1 MTKIKKQ
8 QLVKKRNALNEMRP
22 KDMTLQEVRFLS
34 IYLSKIDKDDEST
47 RLVRF
52 SLADFEAIMDIT
64 RLDIAHTKRVTDA
77 LMGRVVSVP
86 VENEKGKKIGYN
98 SFHLFKWCR
107 VILDDPSGGYV
118 EIDAADESLPLMFN
132 YKEKYFSYKISNV
145 LSAKSMNQIRMY
157 EILKQYQKIGRR
169 ILSVEELRRQ
179 LGIDEKEYPRFD
191 NFKRRVLDA
200 CQKSL
205 AEHTDIKYTYEPYG
219 KLGKGGKILSIQFFI
234 EENDVKQMDLT
245 EFIQQRK
252 KADEDEL
259 SEYERK
265 MLFLSDACDN
275 EFSVAEISVMHD
287 LMVEHLPLDTVRNDL
302 ECYNFLLRKY
312 RYMNM
317 QNENHKIANRCA
329 YMRSI
334 IEKGD

>member
-1 MTKIKKQ
+1 MNKIKKQ

-52 SLADFEAIMDIT
+52 SLDDFEAVMDIK
-64 RLDIAHTKRVTDA
+64 RLDVAHTRRATDA
-77 LMGRVVSVP
+77 LMSRVVSVP
-86 VENEKGKKIGYN
+86 IENENGKMIGYH
-98 SFHLFKWCR
+98 SFHLFKSCR

-118 EIDAADESLPLMFN
+118 EINAADESLPLMFN
-132 YKEKYFSYKISNV
+132 YKEKYFSYKLTNA
-145 LSAKSMNQIRMY
+145 LSVKSMNQIRMY
-157 EILKQYQKIGRR
+157 EILKQYQKIGKR

-205 AEHTDIKYTYEPYG
+205 AEHTDIKYTYAPYG
-219 KLGKGGKILSIQFFI
+219 KLGQGGKIMSIQFFI

-245 EFIQQRK
+245 EFIQQQK
-252 KADEDEL
+252 KAGDDEL
-259 SEYERK
+259 SDYERK
-265 MLFLSDACDN
+265 MLFLADACDN

-287 LMVEHLPLDTVRNDL
+287 LMIGHLPPDTIRNDL

-317 QNENHKIANRCA
+317 QHEKHKINNRCA

-334 IEKGD
+334 IEKDS